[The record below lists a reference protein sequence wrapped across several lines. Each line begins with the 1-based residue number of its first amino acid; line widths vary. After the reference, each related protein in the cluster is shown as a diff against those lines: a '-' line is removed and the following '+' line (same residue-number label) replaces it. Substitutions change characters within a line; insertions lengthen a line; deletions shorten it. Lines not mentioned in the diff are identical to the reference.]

1 MATNGPAP
9 TSAVLMSVV
18 AAVRC
23 DCLTSEGLLAIAIA
37 NAIQPVERGKHGSVT
52 RGGSE
57 FPLQAK
63 CSVSW
68 GGKAGKWWNT
78 YNWRRCYYVLVKG
91 VFVRH
96 LQPVASFFAYTPVGD
111 QSCQSPVYKRWFSS
125 HSLSDRY
132 FPLME
137 ATALRDSQQGSISIS
152 ACLTTCLWPS
162 SCLSDY
168 LSVAVPLPV
177 WLPVCGLPLACLTT
191 CLLPSPRLSF
201 SCVLGPLAPRIWTK
215 CFWANGWLPR

>member
-63 CSVSW
+63 CSVS
-68 GGKAGKWWNT
+68 
-78 YNWRRCYYVLVKG
+78 
-91 VFVRH
+91 
-96 LQPVASFFAYTPVGD
+96 
-111 QSCQSPVYKRWFSS
+111 
-125 HSLSDRY
+125 
-132 FPLME
+132 
-137 ATALRDSQQGSISIS
+137 
-152 ACLTTCLWPS
+152 
-162 SCLSDY
+162 
-168 LSVAVPLPV
+168 
-177 WLPVCGLPLACLTT
+177 
-191 CLLPSPRLSF
+191 
-201 SCVLGPLAPRIWTK
+201 
-215 CFWANGWLPR
+215 